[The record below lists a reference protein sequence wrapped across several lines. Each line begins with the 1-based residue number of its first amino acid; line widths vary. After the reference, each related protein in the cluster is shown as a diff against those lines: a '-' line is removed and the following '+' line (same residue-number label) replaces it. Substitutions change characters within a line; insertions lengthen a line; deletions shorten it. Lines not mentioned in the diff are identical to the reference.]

1 MGASL
6 NNPIYEVYIINGNT
20 KYNLTPAVTEL
31 DMNDV
36 EKQLS
41 QSVSITVANVKV
53 KGKTLNSILKVRQR
67 VFIYANDGAK
77 KDEVFRGWI
86 WTRYLQATTD
96 SEEIQLKCYD
106 NLIYLQESEDSL
118 YFASGKK
125 TQDVM
130 NTICKKWGISL
141 NYTYSSIT
149 HSKLVLRGTLSDLF
163 MSDILDLVRDKTGKR
178 YVITSAKDVMYVK
191 EQGTNT
197 KIYDIKAGNNASGT
211 RAEQTMDGMV
221 TKVVILGKA
230 DDNDKKPVM
239 ATVTGDTSTYG
250 TLQKLQDKKEDT
262 SLADAKTEAQN
273 TVKWKGIPSW
283 EYEVKSVDI
292 PWIRKGDLVN
302 VKASGLNG
310 QFIVSGIDRN
320 ISNRSKEMVL
330 TLRNKT
336 DTLAKTSTKV
346 YQEDDGSGSG
356 SGSSTGKL
364 MWPAGNSSLISSYFG
379 HRASPGGIGSTYH
392 EGIDIAVGTGT
403 TVRAADGGTVE
414 IAGWYGGYGILVTV
428 NHGNGMTTY
437 YGHNSSVLVR
447 SGQKVSKGDA
457 IASSGNTGN
466 STGPHVHFGVYV
478 NGVAKN
484 PLNYLS

>member
-6 NNPIYEVYIINGNT
+6 DNPIYETYIIDGNT
-20 KYNLTPAVTEL
+20 KYNITPAVTEL
-31 DMNDV
+31 EMNDV

-41 QSVSITVANVKV
+41 QTVTIKAANVNV
-53 KGKTLNSILKVRQR
+53 KGKTLNSLVKVRQR
-67 VFIYANDGAK
+67 VFVYANDGAK

-86 WTRYLQATTD
+86 WSRFLQATTD
-96 SEEIQLKCYD
+96 AEELTIKCYD

-130 NTICKKWGISL
+130 KTICNNWGIKL

-149 HSKLVLRGTLSDLF
+149 HSKLVLRGALADLF
-163 MSDILDLVRDKTGKR
+163 MTDILDLVHDKTGKR
-178 YVITSAKDVMYVK
+178 YVITSEKDVMYIK
-191 EQGTNT
+191 EQGKNA
-197 KIYDIKAGNNASGT
+197 KIYNIKAGNNASGT
-211 RAEQTMDGMV
+211 RSEQSMDGMI

-239 ATVTGDTSTYG
+239 ATVTGDTKTYG

-262 SLADAKTEAQN
+262 SLSDAKTEAQN
-273 TVKWKGIPSW
+273 TVKWKGVPSW
-283 EYEVKSVDI
+283 EYEVKSIDI

-302 VKASGLNG
+302 VNASGIHG
-310 QFIVSGIDRN
+310 QFIVSGIDRS
-320 ISNRSKEMVL
+320 ISNKAKEMVL

-336 DTLAKTSTKV
+336 DQKSKTTTKV
-346 YQEDDGSGSG
+346 IQENDGSGSG
-356 SGSSTGKL
+356 SGSGSGKL
-364 MWPAGNSSLISSYFG
+364 MWPAGNRSLISSYFG
-379 HRASPGGIGSTYH
+379 PRESPGGIGSTYH

-403 TVRAADGGTVE
+403 TVRAADGGKVE

-437 YGHNSSVLVR
+437 YGHNSSVLVS
-447 SGQKVSKGDA
+447 SGQKVEKGDA
-457 IASSGNTGN
+457 IARSGNTGN

-478 NGVAKN
+478 SGVAKN
-484 PLNYLS
+484 PLNYLP

>member
-6 NNPIYEVYIINGNT
+6 NNPIYEVYIIIGNK
-20 KYNLTPAVTEL
+20 KYNLTPAVTEI

-41 QSVSITVANVKV
+41 QSVSITVANVTV
-53 KGKTLNSILKVRQR
+53 EGKTLNSILKVRQR
-67 VFIYANDGAK
+67 VFIYADDGAK

-86 WTRYLQATTD
+86 WTRFLQATTD
-96 SEEIQLKCYD
+96 AEEIQLKCYD

-130 NTICKKWGISL
+130 KTICKNWGISL
-141 NYTYSSIT
+141 NYSYSSIT

-178 YVITSAKDVMYVK
+178 YVITSAKDVMYIK
-191 EQGTNT
+191 EQGQNT

-211 RAEQTMDGMV
+211 RSEQTMDGMV

-262 SLADAKTEAQN
+262 SLADAKKEAQN
-273 TVKWKGIPSW
+273 TVKWKGLPAW

-302 VKASGLNG
+302 VKASGING

-320 ISNRSKEMVL
+320 ISNKAKEMVL

-336 DTLAKTSTKV
+336 DTLAKPTTKV
-346 YQEDDGSGSG
+346 LQEDDGSGT
-356 SGSSTGKL
+356 STGKL

-379 HRASPGGIGSTYH
+379 HRESPGGIGSTYH

-437 YGHNSSVLVR
+437 YGHNSSVLV
-447 SGQKVSKGDA
+447 SNGQKVSKGDA
-457 IASSGNTGN
+457 IARSGSTGN